1 MPVFFTP
8 TTSNYAGQRCEGVN
22 LIVLDRNTLEATELG
37 IELAAALHK
46 LYPSDFK
53 LERMMELLLNQAAFD
68 ALNAGQDP
76 RRIAQ
81 DWQEKLEEFLK
92 VREKSLLYK

>member
-1 MPVFFTP
+1 
-8 TTSNYAGQRCEGVN
+8 
-22 LIVLDRNTLEATELG
+22 
-37 IELAAALHK
+37 
-46 LYPSDFK
+46 
-53 LERMMELLLNQAAFD
+53 MELLLNQAAFD